1 MFVLYETLL
10 ETLYVV
16 PLRLLN
22 VKLKYVE
29 IARIVRYNIWLI
41 VSRVIRTK
49 TTQLGLSTRT
59 STVQRIF
66 SDKSQKLSRLVHPL
80 FTPSHPPDPISL
92 TLALLLIKLQA

>member
-29 IARIVRYNIWLI
+29 IARIVRYNI
-41 VSRVIRTK
+41 
-49 TTQLGLSTRT
+49 
-59 STVQRIF
+59 
-66 SDKSQKLSRLVHPL
+66 
-80 FTPSHPPDPISL
+80 
-92 TLALLLIKLQA
+92 